1 MADRVA
7 AWGYV
12 VMAPN
17 VFYRDGTAEK
27 LAPTE
32 DLTVP
37 ANREA
42 FFGSAM
48 KRVGAHTPDQSN
60 ADLDAHLDALLA
72 LPGVAGNEVGV
83 TGYCMG
89 GRLSLRAASSRPR
102 EVVAAGAFHAGGL
115 VTDADDSPHRL
126 IDALGPRCSPEP
138 RTATRCRTPPHTTS
152 RPPERHF
159 RELEALFARTLGG

>member
-72 LPGVAGNEVGV
+72 PAGCRRQRGRRNRLLHGRTAVAACGELAAA
-83 TGYCMG
+83 G
-89 GRLSLRAASSRPR
+89 GRRGRCIPR
-102 EVVAAGAFHAGGL
+102 RWVG
-115 VTDADDSPHRL
+115 D
-126 IDALGPRCSPEP
+126 
-138 RTATRCRTPPHTTS
+138 RCR
-152 RPPERHF
+152 
-159 RELEALFARTLGG
+159 